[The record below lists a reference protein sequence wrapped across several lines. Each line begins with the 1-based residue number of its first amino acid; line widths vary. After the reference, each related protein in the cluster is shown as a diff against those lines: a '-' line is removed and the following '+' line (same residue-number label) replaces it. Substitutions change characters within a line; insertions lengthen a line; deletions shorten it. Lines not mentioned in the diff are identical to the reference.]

1 MNSKKC
7 QAFCVPAI
15 MKSKI
20 VNYLTVQLISDKSFK
35 VHYAQRIRSAW
46 ILAEK
51 KYAKMTH
58 EEKQKILKK
67 LKEKGEE

>member
-7 QAFCVPAI
+7 QAFCVPAV

-20 VNYLTVQLISDKSFK
+20 VNYLTVQIISDKNFK

-51 KYAKMTH
+51 KYAKMST
-58 EEKQKILKK
+58 EEKKEILKK
-67 LKEKGEE
+67 IS

>member
-1 MNSKKC
+1 MNSRKC
-7 QAFCVPAI
+7 QAFCVPRS

-20 VNYLTVQLISDKSFK
+20 INYLTVQLISDKSFK

-51 KYAKMTH
+51 KYAKMSA
-58 EEKQKILKK
+58 EEKKEILKK
-67 LKEKGEE
+67 IS